1 MHSVEIVLIMLLA
14 VVASGYLMRMLPFSL
29 PAPLVQIAAGAV
41 IAGVL
46 DEGVQLD
53 PNMFFLLFL
62 PPLLF
67 LDGWRIPKDG
77 LVGDRRVILQMAFG
91 LVVFTV
97 IGAGLFRYWM
107 IPTMPLAVAFALAAI
122 VSPTDP
128 VAVSSIVKR
137 TPMPNRLMRILQGES
152 LFNDASGLV
161 CFRFAIAAVATGTF
175 SLFDASFTFLWLAVG
190 GVCTGIAFTWGVIGA
205 QGWLS
210 RRLGQE
216 SGSAILINLLL
227 PFGAYLVA
235 EHLNASG
242 ILAAV
247 AAGIT
252 MSYYE
257 MSGLA
262 MATTRVQRT
271 AVWDTVQFALNGI
284 MFVLLGEQLPGIM
297 QSASS
302 SLGQTGRTEWW
313 WLLVYALAFN
323 AGLVALRFAWVT
335 LSLKLSRWQESRH
348 GLPAGPPVSLRL
360 VAATSLAGVRGAI
373 TMAGVM
379 TIPLLLPGGE
389 PFPMRE
395 LTIFLASSVI
405 LLSLL
410 TASIGLPQVL
420 RGLKLPPDVG
430 PQQETELARRE
441 AARAAIKAV
450 GEAAHTLPKTPED
463 TDLYAHAATRVMSL
477 YERYDEQGVESKDL
491 QRADQATH
499 ELRLVGLRAERD
511 AIYKLVHEHRV
522 SDVVGRKL
530 VRELDLT
537 EERYR

>member
-97 IGAGLFRYWM
+97 IGAGLFLYWM

-161 CFRFAIAAVATGTF
+161 CFRFAIAAAATGTF

-190 GVCTGIAFTWGVIGA
+190 GVCVGIAFTWGVIGA

-302 SLGQTGRTEWW
+302 SLGQTGRSEWW
-313 WLLVYALAFN
+313 WLPVYALAFN
-323 AGLVALRFAWVT
+323 AGLVVLRFAWVT
-335 LSLKLSRWQESRH
+335 LSLKLSRWQASRR
-348 GLPAGPPVSLRL
+348 GTSTGPPVSLRL

-379 TIPLLLPGGE
+379 TIPLSLPGGE